1 MLTRLITFVSLL
13 SGLWAGPAVSHEFW
27 IEPERFQVETGAPL
41 SAQLRNGE
49 RFKGSAVPYFPER
62 TARFELIRDGEV
74 TPVGGR
80 TGDIPAL
87 ETVADGDGLAVIL
100 HETGPTLLTY
110 QTWEKFAGFAEHKGF
125 ADIRARHEARGLP
138 MENFKETYRRFAKA
152 LVAVGDGEGSDSDMG
167 METEFVSLS
176 DPYDPNFEQNF
187 KSRLLYQGAPRAD
200 AQVEIFD
207 RSPEGEVVTTTAR
220 TDRDGVVSVPVTPGH
235 DYLLDAVVLRE
246 AEGEAVW
253 ETLWASLTFGVPD

>member
-1 MLTRLITFVSLL
+1 MLIRFITLVSLL
-13 SGLWAGPAVSHEFW
+13 SGLWVGPAVSHEFW

-41 SAQLRNGE
+41 TAQLRNGE
-49 RFKGSAVPYFPER
+49 RFKGSAIPYFPKR

-74 TPVGGR
+74 MPVGER

-87 ETVADGDGLAVIL
+87 ETTAAGDGLVVIL

-125 ADIRARHEARGLP
+125 AEIRARHEARGLP

-152 LVAVGDGEGSDSDMG
+152 LVAVGTGEGSDADMG

-176 DPYDPNFEQNF
+176 NPYNQDFNQHFRA
-187 KSRLLYQGAPRAD
+187 RLLYQGAPRGD
-200 AQVEIFD
+200 AQVEIFE
-207 RSPEGEVVTTTAR
+207 RSPEGEVVITTAR
-220 TDRDGVVSVPVTPGH
+220 TNGDGVVTVPVTPGH

-246 AEGEAVW
+246 ADGEAVW
-253 ETLWASLTFGVPD
+253 ETLWASLTFGVPG

>member
-1 MLTRLITFVSLL
+1 MLIRFITLVSLL

-41 SAQLRNGE
+41 TAQLRNGE
-49 RFKGSAVPYFPER
+49 RFKGSAIPYFPKR

-74 TPVGGR
+74 MPVGER

-87 ETVADGDGLAVIL
+87 ETVAGDNGLLVIL

-110 QTWEKFAGFAEHKGF
+110 QTWEKFAAFAEHKGF
-125 ADIRARHEARGLP
+125 ADIRVRHEARGLP

-152 LVAVGDGEGSDSDMG
+152 LVAVGTGEGSDADMG

-176 DPYDPNFEQNF
+176 NPYNPNSDNEF

-207 RSPEGEVVTTTAR
+207 RSPEGEVAVTTAR
-220 TDRDGVVSVPVTPGH
+220 TDGDGVVTVPVTPGH

-246 AEGEAVW
+246 ADGEVVW
-253 ETLWASLTFGVPD
+253 ETLWASLTFGVPG